1 MFQIYGGLILFLIR
15 DGFIILSHIFSNSLL
30 EDRNHLATQ
39 NKIVN
44 NSLDR
49 ENVLLL
55 FPEGS
60 SFAKNK
66 TMQFRP

>member
-15 DGFIILSHIFSNSLL
+15 DRFIILCHILIISLL
-30 EDRNHLATQ
+30 EDGNHSATQ

-49 ENVLLL
+49 ENVL
-55 FPEGS
+55 
-60 SFAKNK
+60 
-66 TMQFRP
+66 